1 MGPGVY
7 IMKGTDGTIIYIGK
21 AKHLRNRLSSYFSGA
36 KDVKTR
42 ALVGKIAS
50 IEYITTGNEYE
61 ALLLENTLIKRH
73 APRYNINLKDGKSY
87 PAIKVTNE
95 DFPRV
100 YRTRRI
106 VADGARYYG
115 PFPSAATLDTYLELI
130 ERLFPLRKCK
140 RLVKRAAPCMYYH
153 IGRCMAPCAGKC
165 GKEDY
170 AKALAKVEKLLSGD
184 DAELI
189 AELEAEM
196 RAAASELLFE
206 KAAGLRDAIKAI
218 REFGSGNQVVDFDM
232 DDRDYVA
239 FHEQGGKISFVVLQM
254 RGGVMSGRDLFRETL
269 ASEPAEAMDQF
280 LMRYYDASRPPPPT
294 VFAMILAEDG
304 LVRRYLSEE
313 LGSGA
318 SLRLPQGRHDEA
330 VMAMAAQNAR
340 EDVAIRLRE
349 GGDQLGMAD
358 LRRVL
363 SLPGDPERIEG
374 FDIAQLSGKFTVA
387 SLVSFKS
394 GAPDKKSY
402 RYFRI
407 KSLGGRIDDFESMR
421 EAVAR
426 RYSRLL
432 AEGEELPDLIMIDGG
447 IGQVNAAKG
456 ILDGLGL
463 GIPLAG
469 LAKRDEEIWLPGAA
483 DPIRLPKGSAGLRL
497 LQRVRDETHRF
508 ATGLN
513 QRLRARELDEGGL
526 ASVPGIGKKRRAEL
540 LKRYGSA
547 TAVSLLEPAELAAFL
562 ACGEERASAMLESIR
577 AVVDRNVAPDHT

>member
-1 MGPGVY
+1 MEPGVY
-7 IMKGTDGTIIYIGK
+7 LMKGTDGTIIYIGK

-36 KDVKTR
+36 KDIKTR
-42 ALVGKIAS
+42 ALLGKIAS

-73 APRYNINLKDGKSY
+73 VPRYNINLKDGKSY
-87 PAIKVTNE
+87 PSIKVSNE

-130 ERLFPLRKCK
+130 ERLFPLRKCR
-140 RLVKRAAPCMYYH
+140 RLVKRATPCMYYH

-165 GKEDY
+165 SKEDY
-170 AKALAKVEKLLSGD
+170 AKSVAKVERLLSGD
-184 DAELI
+184 DAELL
-189 AELEAEM
+189 AELESEM
-196 RAAASELLFE
+196 REAAAGLLFE
-206 KAAGLRDAIKAI
+206 KAASLRDAAKAI
-218 REFGSGNQVVDFDM
+218 REFGTGNQVIDFDL

-254 RGGVMSGRDLFRETL
+254 RSGAMSGRELFRETL

-280 LMRYYDASRPPPPT
+280 LMRYYDAGRPPPPT
-294 VFAMILAEDG
+294 VFAML
-304 LVRRYLSEE
+304 LSEGDLVGRYFSDE

-318 SLRLPQGRHDEA
+318 VLRLPEGKRDEA
-330 VMAMAAQNAR
+330 IMAMAAQNAR
-340 EDVAIRLRE
+340 EDIAIRLRE

-363 SLPGDPERIEG
+363 SLPADPERIEG

-387 SLVSFKS
+387 SLVSFKA
-394 GAPDKKSY
+394 GAPDKKNY

-407 KSLGGRIDDFESMR
+407 KSLEGRIDDFESMR

-426 RYSRLL
+426 RYTRLL
-432 AEGEELPDLIMIDGG
+432 AEGGELPDLVLIDGG

-463 GIPLAG
+463 TIPLAG
-469 LAKRDEEIWLPGAA
+469 LAKRDEEIWLPGASE
-483 DPIRLPKGSAGLRL
+483 PIRLPKGSAGLRL

-513 QRLRARELDEGGL
+513 QRLRAKELDEGGL

-547 TAVSLLEPAELAAFL
+547 TAVSLLQAHELAAFL
-562 ACGEERASAMLESIR
+562 GCGKEQAAAMLESLK
-577 AVVDRNVAPDHT
+577 AVVDRKDEPDHT